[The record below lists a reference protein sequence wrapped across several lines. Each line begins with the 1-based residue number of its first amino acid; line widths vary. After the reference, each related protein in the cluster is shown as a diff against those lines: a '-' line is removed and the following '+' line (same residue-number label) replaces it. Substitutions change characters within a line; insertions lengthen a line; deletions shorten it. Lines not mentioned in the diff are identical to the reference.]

1 MRRTLV
7 GWRGLIAGVSGLGQL
22 GFGAGQTIGQ
32 LGYLAGELEDDAV
45 LLLHMPLQEGQ
56 TFLEIVKLGVHAIE
70 DGGQVGRGKPMRG
83 VCDYY
88 DNLGPLPCFTDCLST
103 ISVWN
108 ACMSSPQDESA
119 EASPSTPLHR
129 PNRTLW
135 QRLGGEGLALSILI
149 HVLLVIIAVIWVVS
163 TVTDLSGKKDPNT
176 FATGAGGGSGGP
188 KAKEYK
194 TKLQP
199 KNVKAL
205 TKTSSRITSK
215 NANASMSI
223 SSVPT
228 MANPLATAGAVGGGS
243 SKGFG
248 GGSGGGIGTGKGTG
262 VGGGKNFVSLFGMKG
277 STAVGTGGL
286 LGTFYDLKQ
295 TSGRQPTAML
305 DGKTG
310 IAPYRA
316 AVRDFLEAGWSP
328 GKLSKFYKAP
338 DTLISGQLFITGRS
352 ANDAPKAF
360 EVEKEVKPS
369 RWVIHY
375 RCYVEVPSSLPFRFV
390 GSGDDFLLVRWNRK
404 IALDDGYETYLAGG
418 GNYKDFGVKVTQ
430 EYKVDRKPGSLHR
443 LKAGPWIQAT
453 KGTKVPVEVL
463 IGETPGGVFD
473 CYLAIEVA
481 KPGAKVDGQYVGEG
495 KLKLFR
501 CNADPL
507 PAEIARDK
515 RGLNI
520 DMEAAGWIFKVT
532 KDANTAIR

>member
-1 MRRTLV
+1 
-7 GWRGLIAGVSGLGQL
+7 
-22 GFGAGQTIGQ
+22 
-32 LGYLAGELEDDAV
+32 
-45 LLLHMPLQEGQ
+45 
-56 TFLEIVKLGVHAIE
+56 
-70 DGGQVGRGKPMRG
+70 
-83 VCDYY
+83 
-88 DNLGPLPCFTDCLST
+88 
-103 ISVWN
+103 
-108 ACMSSPQDESA
+108 MSAPQDESA

-135 QRLGGEGLALSILI
+135 QRLGGEGLALS
-149 HVLLVIIAVIWVVS
+149 VLLHILLVLIAVIWVVS
-163 TVTDLSGKKDPNT
+163 TVTDLSGKKDPNS

-215 NANASMSI
+215 NTNSAMAI
-223 SSVPT
+223 SSLPSLT
-228 MANPLATAGAVGGGS
+228 NPLATAGAIGGGS

-248 GGSGGGIGTGKGTG
+248 GGSGGGIGAGKGAG
-262 VGGGKNFVSLFGMKG
+262 VGGGRNFVSLFGMKG
-277 STAVGTGGL
+277 TGTTTGGL
-286 LGTFYDLKQ
+286 IGTLYDLKQ
-295 TSGRQPTAML
+295 TSGRQPTAMV
-305 DGKTG
+305 DAKTG
-310 IAPYRA
+310 IPPYRA

-328 GKLSKFYKAP
+328 GKLSKFFKAP

-360 EVEKEVKPS
+360 EVEKLMKPS
-369 RWVIHY
+369 RWVVHY

-430 EYKVDRKPGSLHR
+430 EYKVDRRPGGLHR
-443 LKAGPWIQAT
+443 LKAGPWIQVT

-481 KPGAKVDGQYVGEG
+481 KSSTKVNGQYEGEG
-495 KLKLFR
+495 TLKLFR
-501 CNADPL
+501 CSADPL
-507 PAEIARDK
+507 PDGVGRDK

-520 DMEAAGWIFKVT
+520 DMDAKGWIFKVT
-532 KDANTAIR
+532 ADSNTLLR

>member
-1 MRRTLV
+1 MALSV
-7 GWRGLIAGVSGLGQL
+7 VIH
-22 GFGAGQTIGQ
+22 
-32 LGYLAGELEDDAV
+32 
-45 LLLHMPLQEGQ
+45 LLL
-56 TFLEIVKLGVHAIE
+56 VV
-70 DGGQVGRGKPMRG
+70 V
-83 VCDYY
+83 
-88 DNLGPLPCFTDCLST
+88 
-103 ISVWN
+103 
-108 ACMSSPQDESA
+108 
-119 EASPSTPLHR
+119 
-129 PNRTLW
+129 
-135 QRLGGEGLALSILI
+135 
-149 HVLLVIIAVIWVVS
+149 AVVWVVS
-163 TVTDLSGKKDPNT
+163 TVTDLSGKKDPDT

-199 KNVKAL
+199 KNIKSL

-215 NANASMSI
+215 NANATMAV
-223 SSVPT
+223 SSLPSL
-228 MANPLATAGAVGGGS
+228 ANPLATAGAIGGGS

-248 GGSGGGIGTGKGTG
+248 GGSGGGIGAGKGTG
-262 VGGGKNFVSLFGMKG
+262 VGGGRNFVSLFGMKS
-277 STAVGTGGL
+277 STSVGTGGL
-286 LGTFYDLKQ
+286 LGTLYDLKQ
-295 TSGRQPTAML
+295 TSDRKPTAMV
-305 DGKTG
+305 DGRTG

-316 AVRDFLEAGWSP
+316 AVRDFLESGWSP
-328 GKLSKFYKAP
+328 GKLQKFFKSP
-338 DTLISGQLFITGRS
+338 DMLVSGQLFITGRS

-360 EVEKEVKPS
+360 EVEKLMKPS
-369 RWVIHY
+369 RWVVHY

-481 KPGAKVDGQYVGEG
+481 KPGVKVDGQYVGVG

-501 CNADPL
+501 CNDDPL
-507 PAEIARDK
+507 PAEIDRDK

-532 KDANTAIR
+532 KDANTSLR

>member
-1 MRRTLV
+1 M
-7 GWRGLIAGVSGLGQL
+7 
-22 GFGAGQTIGQ
+22 
-32 LGYLAGELEDDAV
+32 EDD
-45 LLLHMPLQEGQ
+45 G
-56 TFLEIVKLGVHAIE
+56 KG
-70 DGGQVGRGKPMRG
+70 GRGKPMPG
-83 VCDYY
+83 VYDYY
-88 DNLGPLPCFTDCLST
+88 DKVGPMPCFTDCMPTDSQ
-103 ISVWN
+103 WN
-108 ACMSSPQDESA
+108 PCMSAPQDESA

-135 QRLGGEGLALSILI
+135 QRLGGEGLALSVII
-149 HVLLVIIAVIWVVS
+149 HLLLVIIAVVWVVS

-199 KNVKAL
+199 KNVKSL

-215 NANASMSI
+215 NANA
-223 SSVPT
+223 T
-228 MANPLATAGAVGGGS
+228 MAVSSLPSLTNPLATAGAIGGGS

-248 GGSGGGIGTGKGTG
+248 GGSGGGIGAGKGTG
-262 VGGGKNFVSLFGMKG
+262 VGGGRNFVSLFGMKSSG
-277 STAVGTGGL
+277 MTTGGL
-286 LGTFYDLKQ
+286 LGTLYDLKQ
-295 TSGRQPTAML
+295 TSDRKPTAAAPAR
-305 DGKTG
+305 TG
-310 IAPYRA
+310 IPPYRA
-316 AVRDFLEAGWSP
+316 SVREFLESGWSP
-328 GKLSKFYKAP
+328 GRLQKFFKSP
-338 DTLISGQLFITGRS
+338 DMLVSGQLFITSRS
-352 ANDAPKAF
+352 ADDAPKAF
-360 EVEKEVKPS
+360 EVEKLMKPS

-390 GSGDDFLLVRWNRK
+390 GSGDDFLIVRWNRK
-404 IALDDGYETYLAGG
+404 IALDDGYETFLAGG
-418 GNYKDFGVKVTQ
+418 GNYKDFGEKVTK
-430 EYKVDRKPGSLHR
+430 EYKIDRKPGSLHR
-443 LKAGPWIQAT
+443 LKAGPWIQVT

-481 KPGAKVDGQYVGEG
+481 KSGTKVKGEYEGEG

-520 DMEAAGWIFKVT
+520 DMEANGWIFKVT

>member
-1 MRRTLV
+1 M
-7 GWRGLIAGVSGLGQL
+7 
-22 GFGAGQTIGQ
+22 
-32 LGYLAGELEDDAV
+32 
-45 LLLHMPLQEGQ
+45 
-56 TFLEIVKLGVHAIE
+56 
-70 DGGQVGRGKPMRG
+70 
-83 VCDYY
+83 
-88 DNLGPLPCFTDCLST
+88 
-103 ISVWN
+103 
-108 ACMSSPQDESA
+108 
-119 EASPSTPLHR
+119 
-129 PNRTLW
+129 
-135 QRLGGEGLALSILI
+135 ALSIII
-149 HVLLVIIAVIWVVS
+149 HLLLVIIAVVWVVS

-215 NANASMSI
+215 NANASVAI

-248 GGSGGGIGTGKGTG
+248 GGSGGGIGTGKGVG
-262 VGGGKNFVSLFGMKG
+262 SGGGRNFVSLFGMK
-277 STAVGTGGL
+277 STAGATVGGL
-286 LGTFYDLKQ
+286 IGTLYDLKQ
-295 TSGRQPTAML
+295 TNGRQPTAML

-360 EVEKEVKPS
+360 EVEKAVKPS

-375 RCYVEVPSSLPFRFV
+375 RCYVEVPNSLPFRFV

-404 IALDDGYETYLAGG
+404 IALDDGYETYFTGKD
-418 GNYKDFGVKVTQ
+418 GNYKDFGEKVSK

-453 KGTKVPVEVL
+453 KGTMVPVEVL
-463 IGETPGGVFD
+463 MGETPGGVFD
-473 CYLAIEVA
+473 CYLTIEVA
-481 KPGAKVDGQYVGEG
+481 KSGTKVKGQYEGEG
-495 KLKLFR
+495 TLKLFR

-507 PAEIARDK
+507 PAELAKDT

-520 DMEAAGWIFKVT
+520 DMQAGGWIFKVT
-532 KDANTAIR
+532 KDANTVLR